1 MKLSKETL
9 ENINVNRFKKPI
21 AYNIVGYRNGHAVTI
36 FNKEYVDHATA
47 CKMCDL
53 LNNNPFNRHEW
64 RVYPEELTM
73 KIKLYK
79 DEQDTKINNAPIGS
93 SITLH

>member
-9 ENINVNRFKKPI
+9 ESINVNRFKKPI
-21 AYNIVGYRNGHAVTI
+21 AYNIVGYRNGHAVTV

-53 LNNNPFNRHEW
+53 LNNNPFDRHEW

-73 KIKLYK
+73 KIKFYK

>member
-1 MKLSKETL
+1 MKLKS
-9 ENINVNRFKKPI
+9 INVNRLPI

-73 KIKLYK
+73 KIKFYK
-79 DEQDTKINNAPIGS
+79 ENEQDIENDNAPIGS
-93 SITLH
+93 NPALH